1 MKNKTMI
8 KLWKLIQAKTTG
20 SDAESGG
27 GFIDFENGLTI
38 GENDIEK
45 WCNEFNKYI
54 EEIDFI
60 KEQYEDCESSVLEKA
75 LTDFYEKKG
84 LIKYLDYRGDF
95 FTYVED
101 YVVAKTR
108 EVEEKETTI
117 VVDKGFCREWNNL
130 YNRWKKH
137 ISYENSITCKN
148 MSEAKD
154 IYYDKI
160 RDLEQNEYISI
171 SVDDVVICTEYGRN
185 D

>member
-1 MKNKTMI
+1 MNNKT
-8 KLWKLIQAKTTG
+8 LWELIQAKTTG

-75 LTDFYEKKG
+75 LADFYEKEG

-95 FTYVED
+95 FWNVDD
-101 YVVAKTR
+101 YVIAKAK
-108 EVEEKETTI
+108 EVEEKETVI
-117 VVDKGFCREWNNL
+117 RVDKGFCRNWNDL
-130 YNRWKKH
+130 YNHWEEH
-137 ISYENSITCKN
+137 ISYENSITCKT

-154 IYYDKI
+154 IYYNKI
-160 RDLEQNEYISI
+160 CDLEQNEYICI
-171 SVDDVVICTEYGRN
+171 EVDDGIVCQEYARHE
-185 D
+185 